1 MDTAN
6 KIAQLAHERGLDLV
20 AVGVPKT
27 IDNDVGDSE
36 FRLIDHTPGYGSVA
50 RYWMHN
56 VQTANEENAGS
67 LAGRSGAGDAGDGA
81 EDRVHSGRRPAGRPA
96 AGNAAPDLSG
106 REPVQLGATGR
117 PGQRPTPPLRPLHG
131 RHQRGVRRGRPRTTS
146 KDAFGHT
153 AFGSGTSTAAQ
164 IVVNYLNRVGLPCK
178 GAARA
183 DIPGTDQRRSIAFA
197 SPVDLDEAYNV
208 GRKAVELAAA
218 GQSGQ
223 MATILRNPGPA
234 YSVRYDKVPL
244 VGGGQQRAGVPP
256 ALDRPERLRRDR
268 RFRPLCET
276 LDRRR
281 NDPPAD
287 GRRPAADDPLQADLR
302 RTEAAQV
309 RSASGPQVTQQNRES
324 RLVAA

>member
-1 MDTAN
+1 M
-6 KIAQLAHERGLDLV
+6 
-20 AVGVPKT
+20 PKT

-67 LAGRSGAGDAGDGA
+67 SSADPVLVMQAMGRKIGFIPAAARLADPQREMPLQIYLAENQCTMAQLADRASDQLRRSGRCLVVLSEGFEVGDQNDA
-81 EDRVHSGRRPAGRPA
+81 
-96 AGNAAPDLSG
+96 
-106 REPVQLGATGR
+106 
-117 PGQRPTPPLRPLHG
+117 
-131 RHQRGVRRGRPRTTS
+131 

-164 IVVNYLNRVGLPCK
+164 AVIGYLNRVGLPCK
-178 GAARA
+178 GIARA

-208 GRKAVELAAA
+208 GQKAVELAAA

-234 YSVRYDKVPL
+234 YSVRYEQVPL
-244 VGGGQQRAGVPP
+244 MEVANSERAFPKPWIASSGCDVTDDFVRYAKPLIGGEMV
-256 ALDRPERLRRDR
+256 RL
-268 RFRPLCET
+268 PMV
-276 LDRRR
+276 
-281 NDPPAD
+281 D
-287 GRRPAADDPLQADLR
+287 GRQRMTNFKPIYAQQVLPKYVPQADRLTNHAKPTARRGLR
-302 RTEAAQV
+302 
-309 RSASGPQVTQQNRES
+309 S
-324 RLVAA
+324 